1 LNILGPVLH
10 RQLKCDVEVETIT
23 GRAGFDAIESIRAVE
38 PGRPR
43 LFCGPVMGMQ
53 YAEKILQQGTALE
66 SLTPIAKLSN
76 GFSVTLFAKRGGRL
90 KAWSDIAAVS
100 PLKVS
105 TPMKE
110 APGYLAELMMEHSG
124 LKTETTV
131 RDGSGPIMDDVLSGR
146 CDVGIANTIVVIKQL
161 DRLQPIVSFGAGR
174 NSDLGQTPSF
184 AEVTGNPKLAF
195 TESIG
200 AFASPKIDPA
210 AAAFLMKA
218 LVAAGE
224 DEATVDQA
232 EAADLPL
239 AINGPDVLV
248 GTLKRNEG
256 VLQRI
261 LG

>member
-1 LNILGPVLH
+1 MNILGAALH

-23 GRAGFDAIESIRAVE
+23 DRAGLDAIESIRAVE

-76 GFSVTLFAKRGGRL
+76 GYSVTLFAKRGGRL
-90 KAWSDIAAVS
+90 KTWSDIAAVS

-105 TPMKE
+105 APVKN

-124 LKTETTV
+124 LKTEVTTH
-131 RDGSGPIMDDVLSGR
+131 DGAPPIVDDVLSGR
-146 CDVGIANTIVVIKQL
+146 CDVGIVNTILVIKQL
-161 DRLQPIVSFGAGR
+161 DRLQPIVSFGAAR

-210 AAAFLMKA
+210 LAGFLTKA